1 MIRGIYTGANG
12 MNLQQ
17 VRMDVIANNLAN
29 VDKTAFKRDTTVFKT
44 FPELLLH
51 RFNDDG
57 VGKTPMGSFDT
68 APLVGKLGLGGEVN
82 EVYTRF
88 EQGAVKK
95 TDNNFDLMIQDKPGL
110 EKPAFFSVMTNKGE
124 RLTRSGA
131 FILDRMGYL
140 VTPQGYPL
148 MGENGPI
155 QINQGNFLIK
165 ENGEIFVNNRIGTKP
180 EDGVNFDNNRFEEP
194 IMVDKIKI
202 RTVEHPRHLDKEGD
216 SFYVDTP
223 ESGEPY
229 AFQDLDRPQILQ
241 GYLEASN
248 VSVVTEM
255 VEMIEVNRAYE
266 ANSKAMQTHD
276 QLLGRLINEVN
287 R

>member
-165 ENGEIFVNNRIGTKP
+165 ENGEVFVNNRIGTKP
-180 EDGVNFDNNRFEEP
+180 EDGVNFDNNRFEDP

-202 RTVEHPRHLDKEGD
+202 RTVENPRHLDKEGD

>member
-29 VDKTAFKRDTTVFKT
+29 VDKTAYKRDTTVFKT

-95 TDNNFDLMIQDKPGL
+95 TENNFDLMIQDKPGL
-110 EKPAFFSVMTNKGE
+110 EKPAFFSVMTNRGE

-140 VTPQGYPL
+140 VTPQGFPL

-180 EDGVNFDNNRFEEP
+180 EDGVNFDNNRFEDP
-194 IMVDKIKI
+194 VMIDKIKI

-229 AFQDLDRPQILQ
+229 PFIDTDRPQILQ